1 MTKNKLTSLV
11 SQLFDLTEDTEFVET
26 DISIRKN
33 VDFKSANAWTLVFAI
48 FIASVGLNI
57 NSTAVIIGAM
67 LISPLMGPIVGL
79 GYSLGVNDFTL
90 LNRALRNLLIAVGI
104 SLITSTIYFVLSPL
118 TDAQSELLARTS
130 PTFYDVLIALFGGAT
145 GIVAMSRKEKS
156 NAIPGVAIATAL
168 MPPLCTA
175 GYGLATLHFN
185 YFFGAM
191 FLFIINSV
199 FIAISTYVFVRVLHF
214 TKVKYPDLSKQK
226 LIDRWVMFGAAVV
239 IIPSLILAWFL
250 MAETSFRTR
259 ANSFIETEFD
269 FPSTVVVE
277 KKVNYKPNEQSI
289 LVTVVGDS
297 ISANEVSLLK
307 EKMKRYKLDPSSLQ
321 LKQLSFE
328 ERINKK
334 LQQQR
339 LANDQISLFEM
350 KTKTL
355 QSRLDLIEKDSKAL
369 KAISNE
375 LSIFSPKTKELLI
388 FGGGYGLV
396 WKSKPIKKEKKMV
409 EDFLRQRLDRPELV
423 LNHLG
428 NF

>member
-1 MTKNKLTSLV
+1 MTKNKLTFLV

-26 DISIRKN
+26 DLSIRKN

-199 FIAISTYVFVRVLHF
+199 FIAISTYVFVRILHF

-226 LIDRWVMFGAAVV
+226 LIDRWVMFGATIV
-239 IIPSLILAWFL
+239 IIPSLVLAWFL

-259 ANSFIETEFD
+259 ANTFIEAELD
-269 FPSTVVVE
+269 FPSTVVIE
-277 KKVNYKPNEQSI
+277 KKINYKPNEQSI
-289 LVTVVGDS
+289 IVTVVGDS

-307 EKMKRYKLDPSSLQ
+307 EKMRRYKLDPSLLQ

-328 ERINKK
+328 ERINQK
-334 LQQQR
+334 LHQQR
-339 LANDQISLFEM
+339 LAKDQISLYEM

-355 QSRLDLIEKDSKAL
+355 QARLDQIEKENRAL
-369 KAISNE
+369 KAITNE
-375 LSIFSPKTKELLI
+375 LSIFAPKTKELLM
-388 FGGGYGLV
+388 FNSGYALV
-396 WKSKPIKKEKKMV
+396 WRSKPMVKEKKVV
-409 EDFLRQRLDRPELV
+409 EDFLRQRLDSPQLV
-423 LNHLG
+423 FNHLG